1 MAGVLSVGVDWEA
14 LGAEASAA
22 VKGAHA
28 ILVTG
33 SDPIAT
39 ARAAIGIGQV
49 QSRSRRVAIGD
60 LIGDVEPLLGL
71 VTGDDPHGI
80 VDSFL
85 YGVSLNKIARQV
97 DADGMLFVMPS
108 GTEPNVTPDIMRNER
123 WSRLAAGFREV
134 GALLVLVAAS
144 EADGVRELAEMLD
157 GVVIVGDAPSLSSLP
172 SQALLARI
180 EAPADAPD
188 VREVVDEEPAVV
200 VDDDAEP
207 TMPAEAPVTPE
218 YQSPVMVPS
227 HDAPGKRLVALQQGR
242 SVPVPALIA
251 AALVMLLGLWFMLG
265 RPGLPKA
272 TPAASTV
279 SDTIGIGDDVRAAD
293 DTVVDAAS
301 EETLGT
307 IALSAVRIANPQD
320 SALAVPYGVVLVAT
334 NDEAQALARW
344 ADLGLRLP
352 AGTVTM
358 VNIRGEQ
365 GRFFQVQA
373 GAFTTAQQADSLLAA
388 LRADRRLAATA
399 GSVSATPYAIVL
411 EPSVSQS
418 AARAIANAYGQR
430 QIAAYPLLQADNS
443 AVIYVGA
450 FETPDQAAPLLNDLS
465 RKGVKVALHY
475 RTGRGF

>member
-22 VKGAHA
+22 VEGAHA

-60 LIGDVEPLLGL
+60 LIGDVEPLLRL

-144 EADGVRELAEMLD
+144 EADGVRELAAMLD
-157 GVVIVGDAPSLSSLP
+157 GVVIVGDAPSMSSLP
-172 SQALLARI
+172 SHALLGRI
-180 EAPADAPD
+180 ESPVAAPD
-188 VREVVDEEPAVV
+188 VREVADEEPVVAV
-200 VDDDAEP
+200 DDAEP
-207 TMPAEAPVTPE
+207 TTPAEVPVIPQP
-218 YQSPVMVPS
+218 QSPVLVPW
-227 HDAPGKRLVALQQGR
+227 HDAPGKRLVASQEGR

-251 AALVMLLGLWFMLG
+251 AALVLLLGLWFMLG

-279 SDTIGIGDDVRAAD
+279 SDTIGIADDVRAAD
-293 DTVVDAAS
+293 DTVVDAGS
-301 EETLGT
+301 EDTLGT

-320 SALAVPYGVVLVAT
+320 SARAVPYGVVLVAT

-358 VNIRGEQ
+358 VNNRGEQ
-365 GRFFQVQA
+365 GRLFQVQA

-388 LRADRRLAATA
+388 LRSDRRLGATA

-430 QIAAYPLLQADNS
+430 QIAAYPLLQPDNS

-450 FETPDQAAPLLNDLS
+450 FETPDQAAPLLNVLS
-465 RKGVKVALHY
+465 RKGVRVALHY